1 MIVDFRRNK
10 VPLDPV
16 IINDTIVEQVS
27 IAKFLGIFLS
37 NDLTWHFNCT
47 EILKKARQRLYF
59 LRSLA
64 SYNVDKEILI
74 CFYRCIIESI
84 LTNCI
89 IVWYGRATQKDLN
102 LLSSVIR
109 QSEKIIGVTLPCLND
124 IYEKRLEKK
133 ALLILDDVH
142 HPAHNYFDLMPSGRR
157 FRHFRG
163 NKRFI
168 NSTYPQAIR
177 HLNNRL

>member
-1 MIVDFRRNK
+1 M
-10 VPLDPV
+10 
-16 IINDTIVEQVS
+16 
-27 IAKFLGIFLS
+27 
-37 NDLTWHFNCT
+37 
-47 EILKKARQRLYF
+47 
-59 LRSLA
+59 
-64 SYNVDKEILI
+64 
-74 CFYRCIIESI
+74 
-84 LTNCI
+84 
-89 IVWYGRATQKDLN
+89 
-102 LLSSVIR
+102 LSSVIR

-168 NSTYPQAIR
+168 NSTYPQAVR
-177 HLNNRL
+177 HLNKKTVILLPECAWMCLVVFICKFAFTFDKCAKAHSFALCTPFLYSCVLILNWRTAYNKKKNLRLVIPLCMAAIWSDQRSTMVQHV